1 MSDEFT
7 AFSNWVLTDF
17 FFFCVDQVRLIGYDL
32 FFVGGGGVCRVVAR
46 WLKVVTVDGVQAVV
60 ILIWLRNTD

>member
-17 FFFCVDQVRLIGYDL
+17 FFLLCGSSPFDRLRFI
-32 FFVGGGGVCRVVAR
+32 FFGGGGVCRVVAR

>member
-1 MSDEFT
+1 M
-7 AFSNWVLTDF
+7 
-17 FFFCVDQVRLIGYDL
+17 DQVRLIGYDL
-32 FFVGGGGVCRVVAR
+32 FFFRGGGVCRVVAR